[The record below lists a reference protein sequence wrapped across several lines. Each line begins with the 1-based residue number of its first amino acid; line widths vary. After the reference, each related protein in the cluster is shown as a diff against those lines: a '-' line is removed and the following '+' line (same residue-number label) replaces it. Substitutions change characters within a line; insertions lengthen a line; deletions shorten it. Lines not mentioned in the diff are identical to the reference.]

1 MSVVPMHAA
10 SNGTCTCGSAE
21 CHSPGKHPRIRWQRL
36 VDAPAGEE
44 EVARWWSRWPA
55 ANVAVVSGRV
65 SGVVVLD
72 VDPRGG
78 GDASLAALEDR
89 WGRLPPAPETLT
101 GGGGR
106 HVWMRSGG
114 DDLPTARV
122 APGLDLKAHAGLVTV
137 PPSVHPS
144 GSPYRWRPGA
154 GPEDRDPPP
163 VPQWLSRLAL
173 GLVDQEPRHPLADP
187 PPRTSVEQAEFA
199 AAWSR
204 AGIEL
209 QPGDR
214 YYLCPFHPD
223 HHPSL
228 HVDHGGCRW
237 YCFGCRRGGGIGA
250 LRRELGEP
258 PAAARRG
265 RRRGHVGEEGPPT
278 LDGPCEV
285 HVIGEAGF
293 QDELLGLAGGH
304 RPYGGVELEA
314 LAELVPEPR
323 GTAHSASIIVRIGGL
338 PVGVLSHDDAVR
350 LGGPVEE
357 RIRRHGRATCPA
369 RIRGG
374 WDRGRGDVG
383 RFGVVL
389 SRTSAP

>member
-55 ANVAVVSGRV
+55 ANVAVVTGRV

-173 GLVDQEPRHPLADP
+173 GLVDQEPGTPSPTHLPARASSRPSSPPPGHGPGSSCSPVTATTSVPSTPTTTRPSTSITRDAAGTASGAGAAAASGRSGASWASPP
-187 PPRTSVEQAEFA
+187 PPRGEVGG
-199 AAWSR
+199 
-204 AGIEL
+204 AGT
-209 QPGDR
+209 
-214 YYLCPFHPD
+214 
-223 HHPSL
+223 
-228 HVDHGGCRW
+228 W
-237 YCFGCRRGGGIGA
+237 
-250 LRRELGEP
+250 
-258 PAAARRG
+258 ARRARRPSTG
-265 RRRGHVGEEGPPT
+265 R
-278 LDGPCEV
+278 
-285 HVIGEAGF
+285 
-293 QDELLGLAGGH
+293 
-304 RPYGGVELEA
+304 
-314 LAELVPEPR
+314 
-323 GTAHSASIIVRIGGL
+323 VR
-338 PVGVLSHDDAVR
+338 S
-350 LGGPVEE
+350 
-357 RIRRHGRATCPA
+357 T
-369 RIRGG
+369 
-374 WDRGRGDVG
+374 
-383 RFGVVL
+383 
-389 SRTSAP
+389 